1 MRYQNT
7 SVDFILNSLLTEAE
21 NYPLNEDAASDAEKE
36 AIEKI
41 APNLQSIAKAQ
52 RTYHNARL
60 EFFNEVKAQ
69 GDEASKTMKR
79 LAGVDT
85 GEGKPIEK
93 FENGDKDV
101 LPSNLEEL
109 LKDLGLEGGDKKE
122 EEQKEE
128 PKEDSEEIKAIQD
141 KLEKAKSALQKK
153 TEEGVDQKVLDNIK
167 KNIEGYEKKIED
179 LKQTDNNSYTYHLE
193 LKKMNESLDY
203 FLYQVLSL

>member
-1 MRYQNT
+1 MRYQNNPA
-7 SVDFILNSLLTEAE
+7 DFILNSLLTEAE

-52 RTYHNARL
+52 RKYHNARL
-60 EFFNEVKAQ
+60 DFYNEVKDQ
-69 GDEASKTMKR
+69 GDKASKTMKK

-85 GEGKPIEK
+85 GDGKPIEK
-93 FENGDKDV
+93 FEKGDQDV

-109 LKDLGLEGGDKKE
+109 LKDLGLEGGDKE
-122 EEQKEE
+122 EKKEE